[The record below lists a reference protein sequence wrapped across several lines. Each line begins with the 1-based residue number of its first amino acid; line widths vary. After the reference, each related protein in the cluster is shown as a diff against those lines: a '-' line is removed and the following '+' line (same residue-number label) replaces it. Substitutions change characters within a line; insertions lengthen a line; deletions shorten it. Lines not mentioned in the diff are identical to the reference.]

1 MFLPKVEIQVR
12 SVMHEYFRAKGAHNS
27 VFDNAVVGMFLDVGV
42 HVDLVVILD
51 MVPKFNQVIM
61 IGEADIT
68 VVAT

>member
-12 SVMHEYFRAKGAHNS
+12 SVMHYYFRAEGAHNS
-27 VFDNAVVGMFLDVGV
+27 VLDNAVVGMFLDVGV

-51 MVPKFNQVIM
+51 MMPKFNQVVM